1 MTMHDPIDI
10 PFADMF
16 TLGGVFL
23 FYAVMCALGI
33 AFVAFIMP
41 ETKGKSLEEISAELS
56 SK

>member
-1 MTMHDPIDI
+1 MHDPIDL